1 MATTLAFLA
10 AVCLG
15 AAIVTSKFGL
25 RVLDAR
31 SGAAISIPSSTASL
45 LMVSP
50 FAWDAS
56 AFTFHAALV
65 FAVVGFFYPALVTLL
80 RFHSTDRLGPAT
92 TSTVL
97 ASTTPLFAVAA
108 AAAWLDEA
116 VPRQAMLAT
125 CGVVGGIALMSFR
138 TGCARVAWRGWWLIF
153 PFAASLVSGCA
164 QAGVKSGLLLWA
176 NPFAAALIG
185 YIVSSFIVLAFESVR
200 KTGRTIRPVG
210 AVLWFGCTGV
220 LNAIGVLS
228 LFAALNSAPVS
239 LVAPIVAAYP
249 LVTLF
254 LSAAVLKDE
263 AINVRMFAG
272 AVLTVLSIAYLVS
285 A

>member
-1 MATTLAFLA
+1 MSTTLAFLA
-10 AVCLG
+10 AICLG

-31 SGAAISIPSSTASL
+31 SGAAISIPSSTVSL
-45 LMVSP
+45 LVVSP

-56 AFTFHAALV
+56 AFTLHAALV

-80 RFHSTDRLGPAT
+80 RFHSTDLLGPAT

-97 ASTTPLFAVAA
+97 ASNSPLFAVAA

-116 VPRQAMLAT
+116 VPREAILAT

-138 TGCARVAWRGWWLIF
+138 TGSARVAWRRWWLIF
-153 PFAASLVSGCA
+153 PVAASMVSGCA
-164 QAGVKSGLLLWA
+164 QAAVKSGLLLWA

-185 YIVSSFIVLAFESVR
+185 YIVSSVTVLAFDCAR
-200 KTGRTIRPVG
+200 KTGRTSRPME
-210 AVLWFGCTGV
+210 AVLWFGCTGI
-220 LNAIGVLS
+220 LNGIGVLS

-239 LVAPIVAAYP
+239 RVAPIVGAYP
-249 LVTLF
+249 LVTLV
-254 LSAAVLKDE
+254 LSAAVLRDE
-263 AINVRMFAG
+263 AINIRMFAG

-285 A
+285 T